1 MTPLLPWELILIAH
15 DLTSADWPELGLHLP
30 KSLLESSEIPE
41 ERIIHGLVALLLIRI
56 VALVRSRAT
65 AAAPVHAPQDKF
77 AFTAVDSLKKI
88 TNEQLSVIPSEITS
102 EVYAQLYQFVSV
114 IAREYRIEPK
124 YHNLYHAFHV
134 TICCN
139 KLLSILIEESIRVS
153 EDFKKKRSTHG
164 LPPTFDAFGLASDP
178 LAQLALIFSAIIH
191 DVDHRGI
198 TNQQLVLEGDELA
211 IMYNDQSVAEQR
223 SISLAFSELMRS
235 KHSNNNASM
244 KRSLIK
250 NEANAASDDDDFF
263 VYGALRNLIF
273 GSTSGSSKHFLSF
286 RRMVIDLVLTTDIAN
301 PERVQ
306 IVKSKYKEAFG
317 ANASSSA
324 HPPKVLTS
332 SNIPSSPD
340 KASRSKAPFA
350 EQQQKIPELTNS
362 IRSTTIDVGSSTN
375 SRERK
380 KSLRQEFLESRGSA
394 RLTQRDINASSS
406 DEEGHYSSSVPSSSA
421 EDEVQLL
428 AEGKANRNSMMS
440 SFSSRS
446 SMVTSSMKS
455 SVNGAMRRKR
465 RFSAPVL
472 KSTYECRLGILRAL
486 NLTGSTVTLFSSHT
500 LDDEDEDL
508 QLKVGVLMEL
518 ILKSSDVSNMLQGW
532 DIYLMWSKRLFM
544 EFCEAFEAGRGV
556 DPRPGW
562 FENQITFIDSYGML
576 LAKHLNEVK
585 VFGAHG
591 VKFIDNI
598 QEIRRRWL
606 KEGGEIVEEFMREW
620 IMTRLAEQVA
630 DSVHVK

>member
-1 MTPLLPWELILIAH
+1 VTPLLPWELILIAH
-15 DLTSADWPELGLHLP
+15 DLTSTDWPELGLHLP

-65 AAAPVHAPQDKF
+65 TTTTVPVHVHQHKF
-77 AFTAVDSLKKI
+77 ASTAADSLKKI
-88 TNEQLSVIPSEITS
+88 TKNEQLSVMPPEITS

-139 KLLSILIEESIRVS
+139 KLLSILIEESIRAS
-153 EDFKKKRSTHG
+153 EDFKKNRSTHG

-250 NEANAASDDDDFF
+250 NEANAVSDDECF

-273 GSTSGSSKHFLSF
+273 CSTSGSSKYFLSF

-332 SNIPSSPD
+332 NMSSPD

-350 EQQQKIPELTNS
+350 EQQQKIPELSNS

-394 RLTQRDINASSS
+394 RLTRRGINASSS

-472 KSTYECRLGILRAL
+472 KATYECRLGILRAL

-500 LDDEDEDL
+500 SDDEDEDL

-518 ILKSSDVSNMLQGW
+518 ILKSADVSNMLQGW
-532 DIYLMWSKRLFM
+532 DIYLKWSKRLFM

-606 KEGGEIVEEFMREW
+606 MEGGEIVEDFMREW

-630 DSVHVK
+630 DNVHVK